1 MRKILQAFLS
11 LPAGGSLDSAPWE
24 AAATA
29 AAPSLMP
36 DTPEAIFFLDLFL
49 PRVSG
54 NQRLF

>member
-11 LPAGGSLDSAPWE
+11 LPAGGSLDSALWE

-36 DTPEAIFFLDLFL
+36 DTPEAIFLESFS

>member
-1 MRKILQAFLS
+1 MRRILQAFFS
-11 LPAGGSLDSAPWE
+11 LPAGGSFNSALWE

-29 AAPSLMP
+29 AAPSLIP
-36 DTPEAIFFLDLFL
+36 DTPEAIFFPESL

>member
-1 MRKILQAFLS
+1 MRRIFQAFLS
-11 LPAGGSLDSAPWE
+11 LPAGGSLSSALWE

-29 AAPSLMP
+29 AAPSLIP
-36 DTPEAIFFLDLFL
+36 ETPEAIFFPESS